1 MSKLGAINNVEKL
14 KLKIQKYKLMKYL
27 SERKDDCFINNS
39 GVIFRNLFVNK
50 IPRLA
55 SATRLKNRC
64 FVTGRSR
71 GFYNTF
77 GVSRIVLRQMVC
89 NGLMPGVCKSSW

>member
-1 MSKLGAINNVEKL
+1 MGAINNLEKL

-27 SERKDDCFINNS
+27 SERKADC
-39 GVIFRNLFVNK
+39 VISNATVTFRNMFVNK

-55 SATRLKNRC
+55 SATRFKNRC
-64 FVTGRSR
+64 FVTGRPR
-71 GFYNTF
+71 GFYKAF

>member
-1 MSKLGAINNVEKL
+1 MSKLGAINNLERLNL
-14 KLKIQKYKLMKYL
+14 KMQKYKLTKHL
-27 SERKDDCFINNS
+27 IKRSIDRFGFNANNVSRDTIFSE
-39 GVIFRNLFVNK
+39 

-55 SATRLKNRC
+55 SATRIKKRC

-71 GFYNTF
+71 GFYNFF
-77 GVSRIVLRQMVC
+77 GVSRITFRQMAC